1 MECNGK
7 CDSCKVKDQCSD
19 TKKFFIQQ
27 ENKIKERMSKI
38 KYKIAILSGKGGVG
52 KSTVSTNLA
61 VALAKRGKKVGL
73 LDADIHGPNVP
84 KILGL
89 EGYPE
94 VREGEIIPLEKY
106 GVKVISMANLLPD
119 EKTPII
125 WRGPKVSGAIRQ
137 FLADV
142 NWGELDYLII
152 DTPPGTGDVQ
162 LTIMQSIPLDGAII
176 VTTPEEL
183 SVLDVRKSISMAK
196 MLKVPI
202 LGIIENMSG
211 FVCPKCG
218 ELTYIFGV
226 GGGEKAAK
234 EFGVDFLGRIP
245 IDIKAREAQD
255 KGVPMV
261 LMDCRAKEE
270 FEKIVDKIIEKL

>member
-1 MECNGK
+1 
-7 CDSCKVKDQCSD
+7 
-19 TKKFFIQQ
+19 
-27 ENKIKERMSKI
+27 MSKI

-270 FEKIVDKIIEKL
+270 FEKIIDKIIEKL

>member
-7 CDSCKVKDQCSD
+7 CDSCKIKDQCPD

-270 FEKIVDKIIEKL
+270 FEKIIDKIIEKL